1 MNKTY
6 QAVWGGSILLT
17 ELHSSIKLSGG
28 FGFTCQS
35 VLFSFSL
42 HIQTLH
48 LTLSG
53 LFFFCYKR
61 QPDRCSHRGEAFCIV
76 SLIAVNVL
84 GCFLACGLA
93 QLDVQA
99 SGATK

>member
-1 MNKTY
+1 MPICL
-6 QAVWGGSILLT
+6 VLILT
-17 ELHSSIKLSGG
+17 PYSN
-28 FGFTCQS
+28 
-35 VLFSFSL
+35 FSL
-42 HIQTLH
+42 NT
-48 LTLSG
+48 
-53 LFFFCYKR
+53 FWPVFCYKR